1 MASGPVASRMG
12 HQFAVVRPKRSHAG
26 FVGSSSNEVT
36 VLVGGFTVDASADIE
51 PLWRPLPY
59 TDLITFIHLAVV
71 GQ

>member
-1 MASGPVASRMG
+1 MG

-59 TDLITFIHLAVV
+59 
-71 GQ
+71 